1 MRGLAGR
8 VLQGDDRAAARAI
21 SLIERRENDVAP
33 LLAALFPSTG
43 GAYRIGIT
51 GPPGAGK
58 STLAACLA
66 SRFREAG
73 RAVGILAVDIASPF
87 SGGAVLG
94 DRIRMQAL
102 SGDPAVFI
110 RSMGNEGL
118 PGGLCRAARDAIR
131 VMEAM
136 GKDVVLVET
145 AGVGQTDVDVTWCVD
160 AVVLTLV
167 PESGDEIQVL
177 KAGVM
182 EIADVVALNKSDRPG
197 AAGLAG
203 ELAESLHVRGEVD
216 GWETRLVRTEGTHG
230 NGVGELYEALRA
242 YSRHLNEE
250 DRLAV
255 LRERQIR
262 RELQER
268 VEARLTHRLHA
279 APGRERLR
287 RAAAGVRAGEDDPY
301 SASEKLLREM

>member
-1 MRGLAGR
+1 MRDLAARILAG
-8 VLQGDDRAAARAI
+8 DIRAAARAI
-21 SLIERRENDVAP
+21 SLIERRESDSAP
-33 LLAALFPSTG
+33 MLAALYPSTG

-58 STLAACLA
+58 STLAGRLA
-66 SRFREAG
+66 TGFRDAG

-87 SGGAVLG
+87 SGGALLG
-94 DRIRMQAL
+94 DRIRMQGL

-118 PGGLCRAARDAIR
+118 PGGLCRAARDTVR

-136 GKDVVLVET
+136 GKDLVIVET
-145 AGVGQTDVDVTWCVD
+145 AGVGQTDVDVTYCVD

-177 KAGVM
+177 KAGVL
-182 EIADVVALNKSDRPG
+182 EIADVIALNKSDRAG
-197 AAGLAG
+197 ADRLAG
-203 ELAESLHVRGEVD
+203 ELREALHARGEID
-216 GWETRLVRTEGTHG
+216 GWEGRLVRTVGTDG
-230 NGVGELYEALRA
+230 RGVGELFETLLAR
-242 YSRHLNEE
+242 SRHLNTEH
-250 DRLAV
+250 RLAA

-268 VEARLTHRLHA
+268 VEARLALRLDA
-279 APGRERLR
+279 ALSGECLG
-287 RAAAGVRAGEDDPY
+287 RAAARVRAGQDDPY
-301 SASEKLLREM
+301 NATERLLRET

>member
-1 MRGLAGR
+1 MRDLAGR
-8 VLQGDDRAAARAI
+8 VLAGDIRAAARAI
-21 SLIERRENDVAP
+21 SLIDRRETDLAP
-33 LLAALFPSTG
+33 LMAALYPSTG

-58 STLAACLA
+58 STLAGGLA
-66 SRFREAG
+66 RRFVAAG

-87 SGGAVLG
+87 SGGALLG
-94 DRIRMQAL
+94 DRIRMQEL
-102 SGDPAVFI
+102 SEDPAVFI

-136 GKDVVLVET
+136 GKDLVLVET
-145 AGVGQTDVDVTWCVD
+145 AGVGQTDVDVTHCVD

-167 PESGDEIQVL
+167 PESGDEIQLL

-182 EIADVVALNKSDRPG
+182 EISDVIALNKSDRPG
-197 AAGLAG
+197 ATGLAG
-203 ELAESLHVRGEVD
+203 ELRETLHARGELD
-216 GWETRLVRTEGTHG
+216 GWETRLVRTVGTCGEGL
-230 NGVGELYEALRA
+230 EALYEALEA
-242 YSRHLNEE
+242 FSRHLKSG

-262 RELQER
+262 RELRER
-268 VEARLTHRLHA
+268 VEARLAFKLNTTPARECLDHA
-279 APGRERLR
+279 VARI
-287 RAAAGVRAGEDDPY
+287 RAGEDDPY
-301 SASEKLLREM
+301 NAAERLSGEL

>member
-1 MRGLAGR
+1 MRDLAVRVLAG
-8 VLQGDDRAAARAI
+8 DIRAAARAI
-21 SLIERRENDVAP
+21 SLIDRRETDLAP
-33 LLAALFPSTG
+33 LMAALYPSTG

-58 STLAACLA
+58 STLAGGLA
-66 SRFREAG
+66 RRFVAAG

-87 SGGAVLG
+87 SGGALLG
-94 DRIRMQAL
+94 DRIRMQEL
-102 SGDPAVFI
+102 SEDPAVFI

-136 GKDVVLVET
+136 GKDLVLVET
-145 AGVGQTDVDVTWCVD
+145 AGVGQTDVDVAHCVD

-167 PESGDEIQVL
+167 PESGDEIQLL

-182 EIADVVALNKSDRPG
+182 EIADVIALNKSDRPG
-197 AAGLAG
+197 ATALAG
-203 ELAESLHVRGEVD
+203 ELREFLHARGELD
-216 GWETRLVRTEGTHG
+216 GWEMRLVGTVGTHG
-230 NGVGELYEALRA
+230 EGLEALYEALEA
-242 YSRHLNEE
+242 FSRHLKSG

-262 RELQER
+262 RELRER
-268 VEARLTHRLHA
+268 VEARLAFKLNTTPARECLDHA
-279 APGRERLR
+279 VARI
-287 RAAAGVRAGEDDPY
+287 RAGEDDPY
-301 SASEKLLREM
+301 NAAERLSGDM